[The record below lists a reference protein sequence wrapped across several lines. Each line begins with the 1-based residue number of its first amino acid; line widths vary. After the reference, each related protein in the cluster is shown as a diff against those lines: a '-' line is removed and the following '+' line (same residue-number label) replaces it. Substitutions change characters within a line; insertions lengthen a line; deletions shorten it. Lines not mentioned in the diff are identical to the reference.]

1 MHNGAPLFPLY
12 GPASRPSAHNKTRR
26 CLPNA
31 RARSGPAPPP
41 GPQMSRDL
49 WTSSPPVPGR
59 RERARRLRARGAR
72 QAAAPVPPQRRG
84 LARLASK
91 HSPNGASRRVGR
103 GGAVPLGPP
112 TSSLRRTQVR
122 QPAAGES
129 WPRSRSGRS
138 FPRVGAAGHRCGFAR
153 NSPGAGGAA
162 AWPAPARRGA
172 HAPPSPAGPCGCEP
186 QGAGL
191 QVRAR

>member
-1 MHNGAPLFPLY
+1 
-12 GPASRPSAHNKTRR
+12 
-26 CLPNA
+26 
-31 RARSGPAPPP
+31 
-41 GPQMSRDL
+41 MSRDL
-49 WTSSPPVPGR
+49 WTSSPLAPGR
-59 RERARRLRARGAR
+59 RERARRSRARGAR

-91 HSPNGASRRVGR
+91 HPPNGEPRRVGG

-129 WPRSRSGRS
+129 WPRPRPGRS
-138 FPRVGAAGHRCGFAR
+138 FPRLGAAGHRSGFAR

-172 HAPPSPAGPCGCEP
+172 HAPLSSAGPCGCEP

-191 QVRAR
+191 QVCAR